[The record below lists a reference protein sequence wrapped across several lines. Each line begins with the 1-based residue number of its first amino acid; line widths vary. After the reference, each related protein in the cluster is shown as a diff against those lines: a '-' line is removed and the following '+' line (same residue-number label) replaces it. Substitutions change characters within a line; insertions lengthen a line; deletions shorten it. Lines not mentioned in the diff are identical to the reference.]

1 MPTSSR
7 HRGLSTHGRLTS
19 VWERNDASLLEHML
33 VLYPR
38 TPPKVIVDVTWGKG
52 RMWRGVNVQPL
63 GLDLDPGRAKDAIAD
78 YCFLPLKD
86 NSVDVLV
93 FDPPHLVKTGSP
105 GVIKGLYSEYLRESD
120 PLLPFMLEAKRV
132 LVDEGVIFV
141 KVCDFV
147 TSARY
152 HWRIVD
158 TVLAIRQAG
167 MCPCDLIIKTRPSG
181 VIEHPFW
188 KSQRH
193 ARKRHSY
200 WLVVRNSTKCS

>member
-1 MPTSSR
+1 MSV
-7 HRGLSTHGRLTS
+7 HGRLTS

-33 VLYPR
+33 TLYPR
-38 TPPKVIVDVTWGKG
+38 TPPKVVVDVTWGRG
-52 RMWRGVNVQPL
+52 TMWRGVSIQPI
-63 GLDLDPGRAKDAIAD
+63 GFDIDLTRAKHGVAD
-78 YCFLPLKD
+78 YCHLPLKD
-86 NSVDVLV
+86 KSVDLLV
-93 FDPPHLVKTGSP
+93 FDPPHLVQTGSP
-105 GVIKGLYSEYLRESD
+105 GVIKGQYSEYTYAND

-132 LVDEGVIFV
+132 LVSEGVIFV

-158 TVLAIRQAG
+158 TILAIRRAG
-167 MCPCDLIIKTRPSG
+167 MCPCDLIVKTRSAG
-181 VIEHPFW
+181 VIEHPHW

-200 WLVVRNSTKCS
+200 WVVVRNSNKCS